1 MCNEFEESWIQSAK
15 FSYNTINKLSIYKL
29 KVIVIH
35 KESSLQLIHLF
46 KNDWLKISKLTGK
59 NVANEFSMEFL
70 LFCANLWFFVWFNYC
85 VTFRGDWTIELIN
98 MKIKMNKFQSRCD
111 LMGGMWS
118 RKSYEIETLWDWKL
132 FGKYHAKKTF
142 Q

>member
-1 MCNEFEESWIQSAK
+1 MNLKNPGFNQP
-15 FSYNTINKLSIYKL
+15 NLVTTQLTKLSIYKL
-29 KVIVIH
+29 QVIVIH
-35 KESSLQLIHLF
+35 KEESQLIHLF
-46 KNDWLKISKLTGK
+46 KNDWLKNFKIYWK
-59 NVANEFSMEFL
+59 NVANEFLMEFL
-70 LFCANLWFFVWFNYC
+70 LFCANLWVFVWFNYR

-98 MKIKMNKFQSRCD
+98 MKIKMNKFQSCCD

-118 RKSYEIETLWDWKL
+118 RKLYEIETLWDKKL